1 MEQAKRLYRVKKF
14 EPMFMTN
21 EELRE
26 HYQRNIYNFI
36 CISGRLGGKSFNIF
50 QLMGLTSLEKPQY
63 DIVVLRANSSQLKQS
78 VFLEM
83 KKWYFE
89 TLPINIFMKIIFR
102 NSPPLSITLPT
113 GNTISFGGVGLGSKS
128 GANQSRG
135 KTTERKIALLV
146 VEETQEIF
154 SGSADGKELLQ
165 QAIATYVRFLDDV
178 NGKIVY
184 LGNRDRNVNGKF
196 NVWCRDKERDETF
209 LTIESNYHDIEPLL
223 NDATLNMIK
232 QEKELNPRNY
242 QYMYLGIPVGGADLV
257 YGAFTSQVHVMPKK
271 GEETFVDTNTG
282 KEYQFSREYL
292 LKNCKRVY
300 IGVDGSSTKDKCIF
314 MPIFHFNDTKLICK
328 LGDIL
333 EHDPKKNG
341 QLTNHTIVNQYVRKW
356 LFEII
361 NKYGLQ
367 YTEKLFVVDGNNV
380 DLIAQLTYQFGGYC
394 RVIKFTKKDLVL
406 TSDVVNDAFSTKT
419 LLLTDESWNEL
430 LTNMEVIPF
439 TLYNEL
445 ETVCW
450 REDDPTKFNVSIPND
465 KTDAIRYPV
474 AYHANP
480 YQLED
485 FSKGSET
492 K

>member
-1 MEQAKRLYRVKKF
+1 MWLS
-14 EPMFMTN
+14 N
-21 EELRE
+21 DELESQYGR
-26 HYQRNIYNFI
+26 RIYNFVN
-36 CISGRLGGKSFNIF
+36 ISGRLGGKTFNMV
-50 QLMGLTSLEKPQY
+50 QLIGITSLERPDF

-78 VFLEM
+78 VFLEL
-83 KKWYFE
+83 KKWYWD
-89 TLPINIFMKIIFR
+89 TLPNHLFAKMKFR
-102 NSPPLSITLPT
+102 SSPPLSITTST
-113 GNTISFGGVGLGSKS
+113 GNEILFGGVGLGSKS

-135 KTTERKIALLV
+135 KTSERKLSLIV

-165 QAIATYVRFLDDV
+165 QAIATYVRFLDDK

-196 NVWCRDKERDETF
+196 NVWCREKEKDDTF
-209 LTIESNYHDIEPLL
+209 MTIETNWHDIEPLL
-223 NDATLNMIK
+223 NEATTRMIA
-232 QEKELNPRNY
+232 QEKELNPNNY
-242 QYMYLGIPVGGADLV
+242 KYMYLGIPVGGNELV

-271 GEETFVDTNTG
+271 GNSTEIFIDTNTG
-282 KEYQFSREYL
+282 KEYSFTREYL
-292 LKNCKRVY
+292 LRNCKRVY
-300 IGVDGSSTKDKCIF
+300 IGVDGSTTKDKCVF

-328 LGDIL
+328 LGDTI

-341 QLTNHTIVNQYVRKW
+341 PLTNHTLVNAHIRKW
-356 LFEII
+356 LQELIT
-361 NKYGLQ
+361 KYSLQ
-367 YTEKLFVVDGNNV
+367 YTEKVFVVDGANV
-380 DLIAQLTYQFGGYC
+380 DLILNLQYQFGGYC
-394 RVIKFTKKDLVL
+394 RVVKFTKKDLVE
-406 TSDVVNDAFSTKT
+406 TSDKVNDAFSNKT
-419 LLLTDESWNEL
+419 LLLTDESWFEL
-430 LTNMEVIPF
+430 LTNMEIIPF

-450 REDDPTKFNVSIPND
+450 REDDNTKFNPSVPND

-480 YQLED
+480 YQLDD